1 MVLKNTPLTWGRLC
15 LLVSLCALQSLSA
28 QEHPVDSPH
37 SDRAWL
43 TIGAGIGNTGGDN
56 TPFSF
61 GLAGGIGLTYQPGV
75 VLFTARTAGMWNPFQ
90 GDFLG
95 DVALLAGAGTRG
107 QQSHASLAVGPA
119 LADGDLRF
127 FRSTHSTFHSRLGLG
142 IQAQIL
148 GLPLSAVGLGLTGF
162 ANLNSRQSFGGVML
176 SLGFGQVR

>member
-127 FRSTHSTFHSRLGLG
+127 ET
-142 IQAQIL
+142 AY
-148 GLPLSAVGLGLTGF
+148 VGLVQIITGEVLTEIHASPEAF
-162 ANLNSRQSFGGVML
+162 PDSVLATHT
-176 SLGFGQVR
+176 